1 MTMNSTRFQRGDG
14 MLARLGGLAYKVAQR
29 TMTFDVARLMCLEAA
44 CAQTIA
50 VENLFSFRFLTA
62 DEVHRHSYDPANQMS
77 SSFAERVLCG
87 RDLCYAALKGRTLA
101 GYAWLALG
109 SIEAEQNRGRNPRSG
124 VAASFRTDT
133 AFVYKAFT
141 RPEFRGRRL
150 YSACLVGALDELAA
164 RGICKLL
171 VTTDW
176 TNHSALASCR
186 RAGCHE
192 LGSLARFG
200 WPGAIFTLTPRGAA
214 ALGIQFGSRAR
225 PDVRSPNVE
234 DGHVDDDGAVDDMVT
249 VGHVAETFYQRPAV
263 LN

>member
-1 MTMNSTRFQRGDG
+1 
-14 MLARLGGLAYKVAQR
+14 MLVRLGGLAYRIVQR
-29 TMTFDVARLMCLEAA
+29 AMTFDVAQLMCLDAA

-62 DEVHRHSYDPANQMS
+62 REVRRHSNDPANEMS
-77 SSFAERVLCG
+77 SSFAERMLCG
-87 RDLCYAALKGRTLA
+87 RDLCYAALKGHTLA

-150 YSACLVGALDELAA
+150 YSACLVGALDELAS

-176 TNHSALASCR
+176 TNHSALASCH
-186 RAGCHE
+186 RAGCHDV
-192 LGSLARFG
+192 GSLVRFG
-200 WPGAIFTLTPRGAA
+200 WPGAMFTLTPRGAA
-214 ALGIQFGSRAR
+214 ALGIQFGGRAR

-234 DGHVDDDGAVDDMVT
+234 DGHVDDDDAVADMVA
-249 VGHVAETFYQRPAV
+249 VGDVAGTFYQPPAV